1 MKSQRLKYSIPC
13 LLLILLGLAA
23 ASCSTTKVLADG
35 EYSLSQTHVKIS
47 GKGVK
52 ESDITPYIKQKPNSN
67 FIFGWNPFVSVYNW
81 SNGKGKG
88 WDKFVQKIG
97 TPPIVYDPSLVD
109 ESVENIG
116 RHIEYLGFY
125 GSTIDAK
132 VKVRKRKV
140 HVTYEVTLGK
150 RYPIES
156 INYVLPERGEIASEF
171 VRDTVNS
178 TIKRGDYLSESAL
191 EEESTR
197 ATSVLRNKGFYSL
210 SKNNFFCEA
219 DTLSV
224 PGRAILTVTL
234 NEYTR
239 NETPKEAAKLQRFT
253 FKDVNISYPAKF
265 KVRDNI
271 LRRLTTIHPGDLY
284 SENSVNN
291 TYTRLSSLRMF
302 STVNIGVNPVDSTSL
317 NCEISLMPS
326 RLQGFKV
333 NAEVSVNS
341 SGLMGVSP
349 QLTYYHK
356 NIFRGGEWLNLSF
369 MGNFQF
375 KFKDNVRSNEAGV
388 SGSLSFP
395 RFIFLPISVF
405 KGPIPRTDVSLS
417 YNYQNRPEY
426 TRNIIS
432 TSFGYS
438 GNSQSLFF
446 YQFYPIQVNIV
457 HIFNLDPSFY
467 NSLSND
473 PFLRNAYQDHFD
485 FGAGGTFYYTSNS
498 DVNPKTSYRY
508 ARLQA
513 DISGNLLSAFKGL
526 MQKDSNGAGM
536 IWNTPY
542 SQYVRAELTLG
553 RTWRFGKEDKQALA
567 LRAVGGAGWAYGNS
581 TALPFEKHFYAGGS
595 NSMRGW
601 QARSLGPGLSEKD
614 QTFVI
619 PNQTGDMKLEFNAE
633 YRFPLFWKFGGA
645 LFVDA
650 GNVWNIKRKDSEAEV
665 SQISAKTLFRGMAMN
680 WGLGLRLDMDFLVL
694 RVDWGLRLHDPAR
707 TVGECWL
714 APKEWFTREGY
725 ALHFGVGYP
734 F

>member
-1 MKSQRLKYSIPC
+1 MKGQRLTYAITLT
-13 LLLILLGLAA
+13 LLCLAA
-23 ASCSTTKVLADG
+23 ASCSTTKVLQDG
-35 EYSLSQTHVKIS
+35 EYSLSQTRVRIN

-97 TPPIVYDPSLVD
+97 TPPIIYDPSLVD

-125 GSTIDAK
+125 GSSIDAK
-132 VKVRKRKV
+132 VTVRKRKV
-140 HVTYEVTLGK
+140 HVTYEISLGR

-156 INYVLPERGEIASEF
+156 ISYVLPERGEIAAEF

-178 TIKRGDYLSESAL
+178 TVKKGDFLSESAL
-191 EEESTR
+191 EAESTR
-197 ATSVLRNKGFYSL
+197 ATSVLRDKGFYSL

-224 PGRAILTVTL
+224 PGKALLTVTL

-239 NETPKEAAKLQRFT
+239 NETPKEAAPLRKFT
-253 FKDVNISYPAKF
+253 IKDVGISYPAKF
-265 KVRDNI
+265 KVRDNL
-271 LRRLTTIHPGDLY
+271 LRKLSTVHPGDTY
-284 SENSVNN
+284 SETAINN
-291 TYTRLSSLRMF
+291 TYSRLTALRMF
-302 STVNIGVNPVDSTSL
+302 STVNIGINPVDSTTL
-317 NCEISLMPS
+317 DCDISLMPS
-326 RLQGFKV
+326 RLQGIKV

-375 KFKDNVRSNEAGV
+375 KFNNSIRSNEAGV

-395 RFIFLPISVF
+395 RFVFLPVSVF
-405 KGPIPRTDVSLS
+405 KGPIPRTDVSIS

-438 GNSQSLFF
+438 GNARSRIF
-446 YQFYPIQVNIV
+446 YQVYPLQVNIV
-457 HIFNLDPSFY
+457 HLFNLDSSFY
-467 NSLSND
+467 NSLAND

-485 FGAGGTFYYTSNS
+485 FGAGGTFYYTTNS
-498 DVNPKTSYRY
+498 DVNPKTTYSYV
-508 ARLQA
+508 RLQA

-526 MQKDSNGAGM
+526 MEKDENGAGM

-553 RTWRFGKEDKQALA
+553 KTFRFGKDDKQALA

-601 QARSLGPGLSEKD
+601 QARSLGPGLSAQDE
-614 QTFVI
+614 TFVI

-633 YRFPLFWKFGGA
+633 YRFPLFWKFAGA
-645 LFVDA
+645 LFTDA
-650 GNVWNIKRKDSEAEV
+650 GNVWNLKRKSTAADDS
-665 SQISAKTLFRGMAMN
+665 QMNWNTLWKGMALCY
-680 WGLGLRLDMDFLVL
+680 GIGLRLDMDFLVL

-707 TVGECWL
+707 AEGSCWL
-714 APKEWFTREGY
+714 KPREWFTRDGY